1 MNILHE
7 WQQNLDLYMKDQPGK
22 NAWPYSIEQT
32 EIEKMVMFEEQ
43 NYKVN
48 RLARVI
54 KIQRK
59 ISSACIFS

>member
-1 MNILHE
+1 M
-7 WQQNLDLYMKDQPGK
+7 LDHKVLSKLK
-22 NAWPYSIEQT
+22 LK
-32 EIEKMVMFEEQ
+32 KMVMFEEQ

>member
-1 MNILHE
+1 M
-7 WQQNLDLYMKDQPGK
+7 LDHTVLSKLK
-22 NAWPYSIEQT
+22 LK
-32 EIEKMVMFEEQ
+32 KMVMFEEQ